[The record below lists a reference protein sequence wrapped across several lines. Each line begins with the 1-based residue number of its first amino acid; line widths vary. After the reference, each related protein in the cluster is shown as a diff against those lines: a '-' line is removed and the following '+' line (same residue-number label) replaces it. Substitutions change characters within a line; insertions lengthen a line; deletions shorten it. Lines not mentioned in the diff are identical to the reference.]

1 MFWVSRLEG
10 SYMEKEI
17 ALADIPTMKAAI
29 SAGVNRVELNANLE
43 LGGLTPDPK
52 TVAMAVQLAEES
64 QVDLVVMI
72 RPRSGDFN
80 YTYSEIE
87 MMRQSI
93 LTFKSLGVK
102 MVTFGVVDAK
112 GRLAR
117 HHMLKLLEAAKPM
130 KVVYHMAFDA
140 IEVSCQSQ
148 ALQWLYQYGVVRVL
162 THGGTLRT
170 GIEETIPHLQE
181 IIAMAPKGLTI
192 MPGGG
197 VTYMNASRVATVL
210 GVNDVHGS
218 KIVRLS

>member
-1 MFWVSRLEG
+1 
-10 SYMEKEI
+10 MEKEI

-52 TVAMAVQLAEES
+52 TVAMAVQLAEKS

-102 MVTFGVVDAK
+102 MVTFGVVDEK

-140 IEVSCQSQ
+140 IDVSCQSQ

-162 THGGTLRT
+162 THGGALNT
-170 GIEETIPHLQE
+170 GIEETIPHLHE

-197 VTYMNASRVATVL
+197 VTYMNAYQVAAVL

>member
-52 TVAMAVQLAEES
+52 TVAMAVQLAEKS

-140 IEVSCQSQ
+140 IDVSCQSQ

-162 THGGTLRT
+162 THGGDITYGHRRNNSSFT
-170 GIEETIPHLQE
+170 GNYCNGPQRADHHAWRWCDVYERIS
-181 IIAMAPKGLTI
+181 
-192 MPGGG
+192 GG
-197 VTYMNASRVATVL
+197 NCSWR
-210 GVNDVHGS
+210 
-218 KIVRLS
+218 K